1 MKSTSVPVLDTS
13 RTAPR
18 MRHISHLIAGAVLAL
33 AVTAAAPAFA
43 DCRDQVRELREE
55 INDGR
60 NGYSPASRIEAKR
73 HLAAAELTIM
83 QPLECRIQLR
93 QARQA
98 LQPRVDD

>member
-13 RTAPR
+13 RKAPR
-18 MRHISHLIAGAVLAL
+18 MWHVSHLLAGAVLAL

-43 DCRDQVRELREE
+43 DCRDQVRELRAE
-55 INDGR
+55 INDDR

-83 QPLECRIQLR
+83 QPLECRTQLR

-98 LQPRVDD
+98 LRKGRK

>member
-13 RTAPR
+13 KTEPK
-18 MRHISHLIAGAVLAL
+18 MRHFSRLLAGAVLAL

-43 DCRDQVRELREE
+43 DCRDQVRELRAE
-55 INDGR
+55 INDDR

-73 HLAAAELTIM
+73 HLAAAEFTIM
-83 QPLECRIQLR
+83 QPLECRTELR

-98 LQPRVDD
+98 LRKGRK